1 MRYNNLGYLIGCA
14 NSVQDE
20 EGLDSDG
27 SGSQGIRWNHAY
39 GLERI
44 EELKDVNLKLL
55 RIRNPW
61 GSGAGN
67 EWTGRFADEDEAWDE
82 YKNLRERL
90 NYSFKNDGNWWM
102 QWEEWKS
109 NYNRVYVCKLFPSNW
124 SQFSV
129 HGKWEGHTA
138 GGAYPVQADRDEE
151 SKDAHAHMDTND
163 KWFNNP

>member
-1 MRYNNLGYLIGCA
+1 MVDVSGGVSEKFDLTTPEMQEALAQGSFFKELMRYNNLGYLIGCA

-124 SQFSV
+124 S
-129 HGKWEGHTA
+129 
-138 GGAYPVQADRDEE
+138 
-151 SKDAHAHMDTND
+151 
-163 KWFNNP
+163 